1 MKLILPNLAE
11 VEFTSSHQQS
21 PQYSSIQFLTEI
33 QDLIK
38 KNTYPKGSFKKL
50 DDYYMVSQDGELIL
64 NVDKSIQVVYIV
76 DKSTFQDIRMEK
88 MSSDST
94 QSFDISSFLNSAKS
108 PARQNIS
115 KLIAAKTEANTQ
127 PTVQQP
133 AQQPDQDQVMQMQQQ
148 QAMMMSDPNYQSQ
161 MMYMQQMMMDPQYMQ
176 AMLASGYTQEQI
188 AAIQQQMMGYS
199 QAPGQAQFA
208 YGYNPMMQGTP

>member
-1 MKLILPNLAE
+1 
-11 VEFTSSHQQS
+11 
-21 PQYSSIQFLTEI
+21 
-33 QDLIK
+33 
-38 KNTYPKGSFKKL
+38 
-50 DDYYMVSQDGELIL
+50 MVSHDGELIL
-64 NVDKSIQVVYIV
+64 NVEKSIQVVYIV

-94 QSFDISSFLNSAKS
+94 QGFDISSFLISAKS

-115 KLIAAKTEANTQ
+115 KLIAAKTEVNTQ
-127 PTVQQP
+127 PSIQQP

-188 AAIQQQMMGYS
+188 AAI
-199 QAPGQAQFA
+199 
-208 YGYNPMMQGTP
+208 